1 MRFWEID
8 FFRGLAIALMVVF
21 NYLFALRFFNI
32 YMFDGGPLFWILFPR
47 IVASMFIIIMGVS
60 LTISYSRNKK
70 KSKWMKYAVR
80 GLKIFSLGLLVTAA
94 TYVFVPKFVILF
106 GILHLMGISIILSL
120 PFLRFRFN
128 SIVFALFVIVVG
140 VELSTL
146 GFGFSPFF
154 WFVPSI
160 FYTLDYFPLLPW
172 FGVTLLGLF
181 LGSKL
186 YKNGKRRFVISNEPE
201 FSKPFG
207 FLGRH
212 SLIIY
217 IIHLPVLVALLYLL
231 GYSLF

>member
-8 FFRGLAIALMVVF
+8 FCRGIAIVLMVVF
-21 NYLFALRFFNI
+21 NYLFTMRFFNI

-60 LTISYSRNKK
+60 LAISYSRNKK
-70 KSKWMKYAVR
+70 ITRHVVR

-106 GILHLMGISIILSL
+106 GILHLMGISIMLSL

-128 SIVFALFVIVVG
+128 SIVFALFVIAAG

-154 WFVPSI
+154 WLVPSI

-172 FGVTLLGLF
+172 FGVALLGLF
-181 LGSKL
+181 LGGKL
-186 YKNGKRRFVISNEPE
+186 YKNGKRRFVVSNEPG

-217 IIHLPVLVALLYLL
+217 IVHLPVLVALLYML